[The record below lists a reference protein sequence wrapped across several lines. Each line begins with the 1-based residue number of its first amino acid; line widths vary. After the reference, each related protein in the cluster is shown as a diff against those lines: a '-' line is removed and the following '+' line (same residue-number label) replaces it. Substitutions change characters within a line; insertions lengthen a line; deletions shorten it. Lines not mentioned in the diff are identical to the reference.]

1 MKKFIVR
8 RFFYLVCII
17 TFLYSINYLRLQV
30 KVKTKLSKT
39 TRSELTQL
47 IKFMFQM
54 NAFFIEIPVLEKEHE
69 KMKINKINQDF
80 DGIFFKLDEN
90 QPAQKLTFG
99 IFNETNDL
107 NEIILPNL
115 NQEV

>member
-1 MKKFIVR
+1 M
-8 RFFYLVCII
+8 
-17 TFLYSINYLRLQV
+17 
-30 KVKTKLSKT
+30 TK
-39 TRSELTQL
+39 L

-54 NAFFIEIPVLEKEHE
+54 NAFIIEIPVLEKEHT
-69 KMKINKINQDF
+69 KMKKNNLNQVF

-107 NEIILPNL
+107 NELIFWNL
-115 NQEV
+115 NPEV